1 MKNYQLLTKYGLTD
15 FFLNQLSNKAEKK
28 ELIGRI
34 VSSHKKYYNIITNT
48 QDVKGIIKG
57 SFLHHKNIFLTNLPA
72 VGDFVVLNDS
82 QHPDYQ
88 QADSPQTDS
97 PQTDSQQ
104 TDSQHPDSPTF
115 FINRV
120 LTRKNYLSRKLKHER
135 DQEQVI
141 ASNLDYIFIV
151 DSILTYNIEKIKRMY
166 FTCLQQNITPVLVLN
181 KIDKKSD
188 TKADEKLL
196 QEIFKDSKILFTS
209 KEDATTLDTI
219 LTLLKDNKTGI
230 FIGSSGVGKSSLI
243 NVLLKKNQQNTKE
256 VNKFNSKGQH
266 TTTSRELFLL
276 TQGGLIIDT
285 PGIKEFGIW
294 LTEESN
300 YKSNKL
306 IEDIEKYSINCKFRN
321 CKHISEPDCKVLEAI
336 ANNLLPK
343 DCLSLYNKI
352 KNEVID
358 TKNTNEY
365 IKKKQKKKL
374 LSIELKK
381 ITRFKKDI

>member
-1 MKNYQLLTKYGLTD
+1 MENYSFLIRYGLTD
-15 FFLNQLSNKAEKK
+15 FFLNQLSNKTEKK

-48 QDVKGIIKG
+48 QEVKGIIKG
-57 SFLHHKNIFLTNLPA
+57 SFLHHKNIFLNNLPA
-72 VGDFVVLNDS
+72 VGDFVILNDS
-82 QHPDYQ
+82 Q
-88 QADSPQTDS
+88 QTDS
-97 PQTDSQQ
+97 NST

-166 FTCLQQNITPVLVLN
+166 FTCLQQNITPILVLN

-196 QEIFKDSKILFTS
+196 QETFKDSKILFTS
-209 KEDATTLDTI
+209 KEDATTLDAI

-321 CKHISEPDCKVLEAI
+321 CKHTSEPDCKVLEAI

>member
-15 FFLNQLSNKAEKK
+15 FFLNQLSNKTEKK

-48 QDVKGIIKG
+48 QEVKGIIKG
-57 SFLHHKNIFLTNLPA
+57 SFLHHKNIFLNNLPA
-72 VGDFVVLNDS
+72 VGDFVILNDS
-82 QHPDYQ
+82 Q
-88 QADSPQTDS
+88 
-97 PQTDSQQ
+97 QTDSQQ
-104 TDSQHPDSPTF
+104 TDSPQSDSPTF

-166 FTCLQQNITPVLVLN
+166 FTCLQQNITPILVLN
-181 KIDKKSD
+181 KIDKKTD

-196 QEIFKDSKILFTS
+196 QETFKDSKILFTS
-209 KEDATTLDTI
+209 KEDATTLEPI

-243 NVLLKKNQQNTKE
+243 NVLLNKNQQNTKE

>member
-48 QDVKGIIKG
+48 QEVKGIIKG
-57 SFLHHKNIFLTNLPA
+57 SFLHHKNIFLNNLPA
-72 VGDFVVLNDS
+72 VGDFVILN
-82 QHPDYQ
+82 
-88 QADSPQTDS
+88 
-97 PQTDSQQ
+97 DSQQ
-104 TDSQHPDSPTF
+104 TDSNSTTDSQQSDSPTF

-166 FTCLQQNITPVLVLN
+166 FTCLQQNITPILVLN
-181 KIDKKSD
+181 KIDKKTD

-209 KEDATTLDTI
+209 KEDATTIEPI
-219 LTLLKDNKTGI
+219 LTLLKNNKTGI

-321 CKHISEPDCKVLEAI
+321 CKHTSEPDCKVLEAI